1 MKTGTFIHGR
11 QVFVGSVSIPIPPCP
26 RTIDI
31 RPQFGSGDNFLRG
44 FIFHFQSI
52 LPQPARYSRDSFAE
66 KVDQPIHFGALR
78 LFFFVSVRR
87 ERRGERSKPDRTGPL
102 AEAFPRHNRKN
113 LHRIFSTPVQ
123 DIRKRYT
130 VLFFFENF
138 DRFLQFRFQLFFPQA
153 QSQIR
158 PRPFDDTAQK
168 IRLPPQSVCHGIGI
182 IHRDQDR
189 INLIHQA

>member
-31 RPQFGSGDNFLRG
+31 GPQLGSGDNFLRG

-52 LPQPARYSRDSFAE
+52 LPQPARYSRETFAE
-66 KVDQPIHFGALR
+66 KVEQPIRFGALR

-113 LHRIFSTPVQ
+113 LHRISQPRCRISESNMPFYFFSKTSIAFCSSAFSFSSRKLKVKSARVRSTIP
-123 DIRKRYT
+123 RKR
-130 VLFFFENF
+130 
-138 DRFLQFRFQLFFPQA
+138 
-153 QSQIR
+153 
-158 PRPFDDTAQK
+158 
-168 IRLPPQSVCHGIGI
+168 SVCRRNPFVTASG
-182 IHRDQDR
+182 
-189 INLIHQA
+189 